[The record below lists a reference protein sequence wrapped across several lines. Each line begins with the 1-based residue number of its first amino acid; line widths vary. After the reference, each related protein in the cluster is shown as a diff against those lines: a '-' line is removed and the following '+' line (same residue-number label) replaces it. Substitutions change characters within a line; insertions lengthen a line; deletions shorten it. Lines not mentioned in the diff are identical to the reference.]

1 MTLEKLTFKINSLL
15 TLILAKERLNKIEI
29 AGMQDDIDLLLGRLA
44 SLEAQINDL

>member
-1 MTLEKLTFKINSLL
+1 MTLEKLSFKINSLL
-15 TLILAKERLNKIEI
+15 TLILAKERFNKIEI

>member
-15 TLILAKERLNKIEI
+15 TLILEKERINKIEI

-44 SLEAQINDL
+44 SLEAQVYDL